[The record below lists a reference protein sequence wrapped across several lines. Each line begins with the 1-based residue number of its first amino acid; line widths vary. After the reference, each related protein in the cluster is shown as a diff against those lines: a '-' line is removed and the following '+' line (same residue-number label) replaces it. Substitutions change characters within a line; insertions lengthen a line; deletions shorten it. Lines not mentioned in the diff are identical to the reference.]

1 MKRGTKIAVVAS
13 VSVCVIGAALFGV
26 GMASGGQEYVKSANL
41 NELSSE
47 KQDKG
52 SSKSDTLQKDS
63 IKLKSFDT
71 VDITCENLDVS
82 VVPSDEDYSYLSYS
96 VETRKGKN
104 PLSYD
109 VKNGTLSIKEQ
120 NGKESGVY
128 ASGHVDISFIG
139 WLFGGKV
146 KTTEEGHTNIVTLHL
161 SKDAVL
167 KESRA
172 YLANGDLSVEGI
184 NSKNVDWTLDYG
196 DLDLSDSTLD
206 SGSVILDDGDITMQ
220 NVQSHKIQWVN
231 QYGDWDVK
239 RCTMR
244 GDTAELTDGDLTM
257 DDSQWLNGTLDSDYG
272 DWSGKGIALKSMA
285 AAMKDGDVEIKQV
298 KFSGKNSVESAY
310 GDVDIKLTSDM
321 AQSVVNHNSTDSDD
335 ETSEHRLSWKDGTAL
350 HVACADGD
358 ITIE

>member
-26 GMASGGQEYVKSANL
+26 GMASGGQEYVRSANL

-47 KQDKG
+47 KQEKG
-52 SSKSDTLQKDS
+52 SGKTQTLSKDN
-63 IKLKSFDT
+63 IMLKSFDT

-82 VVPSDEDYSYLSYS
+82 VVPSDKDYSYLSYS
-96 VETRKGKN
+96 VEERKGKN

-109 VKNGTLSIKEQ
+109 VANDTLSIREQ
-120 NGKESGVY
+120 NGTESGVY

-146 KTTEEGHTNIVTLHL
+146 QTTEETHTNLVTLHL
-161 SKDAVL
+161 AKDAAL
-167 KESRA
+167 KESKV
-172 YLANGDLSVEGI
+172 YLANGDLDVGGI

-196 DLDLSDSTLD
+196 DLDLTDSTLD
-206 SGSVILDDGDITMQ
+206 GGSVILDDGDITMQ
-220 NVQSHKIQWVN
+220 NTEAHKIQWVN
-231 QYGDWDVK
+231 KYGDWDVK

-244 GDTAELTDGDLTM
+244 GGTAELTDGDLTM
-257 DDSQWLNGTLDSDYG
+257 DDSQWLNGTLDLDYG
-272 DWSGKGIALKSMA
+272 DWSGKDIVLKSMA
-285 AAMKDGDVEIKQV
+285 TTLKDGDVEIKQV
-298 KFSGKNSVESAY
+298 EVSGKNSVESAY

-321 AQSVVNHNSTDSDD
+321 AKSIVNHNSMDSDD

-358 ITIE
+358 STIG